1 MEVVLFGSVVG
12 SRLRWED
19 IWRSCIAARVQ
30 LSWKLARSG
39 ESSGISTS
47 DQAYTLCRSGCW
59 VEVHVELMA
68 GLDSE
73 DIGRYSFGEAGCV
86 ASEKSSESGTLNVRS
101 TATEQRSY
109 FDMRRRRG

>member
-1 MEVVLFGSVVG
+1 
-12 SRLRWED
+12 
-19 IWRSCIAARVQ
+19 
-30 LSWKLARSG
+30 
-39 ESSGISTS
+39 
-47 DQAYTLCRSGCW
+47 
-59 VEVHVELMA
+59 MA

-86 ASEKSSESGTLNVRS
+86 AYEKGSETGALNVRS